1 MPGGKVNRCLMS
13 EKLRV
18 AKGFGLGCSQHGEKN
33 HASSGRR
40 ASIRSSVR
48 RAGLSPEVTTCGATV
63 PDDPETWPTTTGSDP
78 PEVSVQPLLAQ
89 LRKDAK
95 GKGEEK
101 YVAVLPEIVRANP
114 EDTFSWNQL
123 GIWHYRKNQLD
134 EAAGHFEKALEAD
147 DEYIPA
153 LNNLAG
159 VYYQRRQYDK
169 AIGICRRILEIDP
182 KSVRTRVNL
191 GRAYY
196 LQGEKEKARNQ
207 WRKALEIAPNDAEAR
222 SCLRKLQ

>member
-1 MPGGKVNRCLMS
+1 VETYRALQVHAPDFAQIHYNLGVVYTILKQWDAAGDEFALA
-13 EKLRV
+13 
-18 AKGFGLGCSQHGEKN
+18 AKMGL
-33 HASSGRR
+33 
-40 ASIRSSVR
+40 I
-48 RAGLSPEVTTCGATV
+48 
-63 PDDPETWPTTTGSDP
+63 P

-101 YVAVLPEIVRANP
+101 YVAVLREIVRANP
-114 EDTFSWNQL
+114 EDTFSWNRL

-134 EAAGHFEKALEAD
+134 EASGHFEKALEAD

-169 AIGICRRILEIDP
+169 AIEDARQPGAGVLPARREGEGPEPVAQGAGDRSERCRGQELPEKTTVIRN
-182 KSVRTRVNL
+182 RFQR
-191 GRAYY
+191 GRA
-196 LQGEKEKARNQ
+196 R
-207 WRKALEIAPNDAEAR
+207 RRR
-222 SCLRKLQ
+222 SLASSRPRPGGCRPK